1 MLAIFRASMGSVLT
15 SASDIIV
22 PRIITALANFIELVR
37 WQTAE
42 KLTFSSTDIGNIS
55 KTVRA

>member
-1 MLAIFRASMGSVLT
+1 MLAIFRASIESVLM

-22 PRIITALANFIELVR
+22 PRIIAALANFIELVR

-42 KLTFSSTDIGNIS
+42 KPTFSSTGIGDIS